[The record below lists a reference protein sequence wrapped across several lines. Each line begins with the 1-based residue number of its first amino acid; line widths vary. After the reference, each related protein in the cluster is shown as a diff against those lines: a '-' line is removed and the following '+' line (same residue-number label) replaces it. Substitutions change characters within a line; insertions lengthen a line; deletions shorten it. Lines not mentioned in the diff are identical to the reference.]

1 MLNVLSNLFVAA
13 VLAGTPLLLG
23 ALGEILTE
31 KAGNM
36 NLGVEGMMFMGAI
49 SGLVSSYYYEQFVLN
64 AGGTPSGFVSCVGP
78 KALAWPGWFWNL
90 NRLTSVRR
98 GSRYQAAQTHREYSV
113 PGKRAWGPVSQK
125 SAS

>member
-1 MLNVLSNLFVAA
+1 MLNVLSNLFIAA

-49 SGLVSSYYYEQFVLN
+49 TGLVSDVPLSHIALN
-64 AGGTPSGFVSCVGP
+64 SAC
-78 KALAWPGWFWNL
+78 KALPIL
-90 NRLTSVRR
+90 L
-98 GSRYQAAQTHREYSV
+98 
-113 PGKRAWGPVSQK
+113 
-125 SAS
+125 